1 MDLLE
6 LQRHKLIIERASSLK
21 EVLSNV
27 IDERELDRI
36 ISKSR
41 DIISKYNQ
49 ESMSVINPTNM
60 ELGIYNSV
68 LKKFIHA
75 AYPDAT
81 YDEIHETKFSDY
93 IRDTYILMNRKY
105 PWGPC
110 ANTDWY
116 RLRIALLD
124 TIRNSVL
131 KEFSEQ
137 RNLKISNYEKS
148 I

>member
-6 LQRHKLIIERASSLK
+6 LQRHKLIIERASLLK
-21 EVLSNV
+21 EVLSNSV
-27 IDERELDRI
+27 DEIDIDKI
-36 ISKSR
+36 ISKSE

-49 ESMSVINPTNM
+49 ESMSVVNPTNM

-68 LKKFIHA
+68 LKKFIKA
-75 AYPDAT
+75 TYPDAT
-81 YDEIHETKFSDY
+81 NDEIDETKFSDY

-137 RNLKISNYEKS
+137 LNLKISNYENS